1 MAVGKSQNRQTQAA
15 SLKQI
20 LRKCSSFGKRSSCDE
35 GGDVPR
41 GHFPVYVGEN
51 RRRHIV
57 PIAWL
62 GHPEFQYLL
71 RRAEEEYG
79 FNHDMGITIPC
90 DERVFQTLTS
100 MIR

>member
-1 MAVGKSQNRQTQAA
+1 MALGKSENRQTQAA

-20 LRKCSSFGKRSSCDE
+20 LKKCSSFCKRSSCNE
-35 GGDVPR
+35 GGVVPK

-51 RRRHIV
+51 RMRHIV

-62 GHPEFQYLL
+62 AHPEFQYLL

-79 FNHDMGITIPC
+79 FSHDMGIMIPC
-90 DERVFQTLTS
+90 NECVYQTLTS